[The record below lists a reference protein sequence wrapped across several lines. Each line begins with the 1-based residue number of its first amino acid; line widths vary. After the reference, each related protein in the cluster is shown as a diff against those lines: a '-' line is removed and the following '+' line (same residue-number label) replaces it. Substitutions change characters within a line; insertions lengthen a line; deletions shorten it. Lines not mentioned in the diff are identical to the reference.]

1 MSGLHV
7 FRQVLSH
14 GTVEHIAKETF
25 IKEKAGKPY
34 FTTKFDNVEKTL
46 KKLET
51 WIAEKK
57 QMMLQKQY
65 KEIMNDVRW
74 IESVDQTERRT
85 R

>member
-1 MSGLHV
+1 M
-7 FRQVLSH
+7 
-14 GTVEHIAKETF
+14 
-25 IKEKAGKPY
+25 
-34 FTTKFDNVEKTL
+34 EKTL
-46 KKLET
+46 KELET